1 VQIQNSIGLT
11 EVNSFGNVDM
21 HILDQE
27 APGLSDRFRALSLEQ
42 RRRILAEASRLASES
57 ISDLEPAVQDLLKA
71 AASGNALFRTQVAEA
86 QSRAEAAD
94 ERYSDLRERGR
105 SGQEWLNWFYKARLL
120 TALAAG
126 FGGESWSDTAD
137 AVYEL
142 SKSRS
147 DPSAIFAFVA
157 SEIDAIQKTTPRSC
171 FGR

>member
-1 VQIQNSIGLT
+1 
-11 EVNSFGNVDM
+11 M

-42 RRRILAEASRLASES
+42 RRRILAKASRLASES
-57 ISDLEPAVQDLLKA
+57 IADLEPAVQDLLQ
-71 AASGNALFRTQVAEA
+71 AASSRNALSRTQVVEA

-94 ERYSDLRERGR
+94 ERYFDLRERGR
-105 SGQEWLNWFYKARLL
+105 PDREWLNWFYKARLL

-126 FGGESWSDTAD
+126 FGEESESDAAD

-147 DPSAIFAFVA
+147 DASAILALVA
-157 SEIDAIQKTTPRSC
+157 SEIDAIQKTTPRN
-171 FGR
+171 